1 MVGVAQPVEHLVVVQ
16 DVAGSSPVTHPTL
29 VDRGRGLFLRPCAH
43 YDPTMSGT
51 VDLNADLGE
60 MPGESG
66 AALDA
71 ALLSI
76 VTSANVACGGHAGD
90 AQSMRRVVEHA
101 ALRGVAIGAHVSY
114 PDREH
119 FGRRDMPFTPDSLL
133 AALRSQVDDLLD
145 AAADV
150 GTSVRY
156 LKAHGALYNAS
167 VVSDA
172 PAAILASLA
181 QEYGLPILTQA
192 DGTLAC
198 TAITAGVT
206 VYGEFFADRA
216 YEPTGRL
223 RSRTASGAVITHPRA
238 VLERVL
244 TAVRE
249 NLVVSHDGATLTI
262 QADSVC
268 VHGDTPDAV
277 GLAQTLRA
285 GLDAAEWRLHPFVDP
300 AP

>member
-1 MVGVAQPVEHLVVVQ
+1 M
-16 DVAGSSPVTHPTL
+16 
-29 VDRGRGLFLRPCAH
+29 RGAI
-43 YDPTMSGT
+43 
-51 VDLNADLGE
+51 DLNADLGE
-60 MPGESG
+60 LPGEAG
-66 AALDA
+66 AALDE
-71 ALLSI
+71 ALLAI

-90 AQSMRRVVEHA
+90 ADSMRRVGEVA
-101 ALRGVAIGAHVSY
+101 AQRGVAIGAHISY
-114 PDREH
+114 PDRAN
-119 FGRRDMPFTPDSLL
+119 FGRRDMAFTPSALL
-133 AALRSQVDDLLD
+133 DALRSQVDDLLA

-172 PAAILASLA
+172 PAAILAALA
-181 QEYGLPILTQA
+181 QEYGLPVLTQA
-192 DGTLAC
+192 DGTLAL
-198 TAITAGVT
+198 TAATAGVT

-223 RSRTASGAVITHPRA
+223 RPRSARGAVITHPQA

-244 TAVRE
+244 TAVGE
-249 NLVVSHDGATLTI
+249 HVVISHDGGVVAV

-277 GLAQTLRA
+277 SLASRLREGL
-285 GLDAAEWRLHPFVDP
+285 AAEWQLQPFVEP